1 MPGPDDPSPP
11 GSLGAAGYSERWS
24 PFGEPDANDPD
35 PQVRRRFFGKYRGS
49 VLENV
54 DPLFQARLLV
64 SVPDVF
70 GLLSSSWAMPC
81 VPMTGPFAGVFVRPP
96 IGGDVWVEFEQ
107 GDPQM
112 PIWVGGFWATG
123 EVPATAEIASVT
135 VPPTNAV
142 ITLETPSASISI
154 TDIPLGPLGNICIR
168 YGPDTLITL
177 DPTGIRMAAPSVEII
192 APLISMTGDVTI
204 EGTVEVVG
212 DVTLIGATEAVGD
225 VEIAGAT
232 TALGDVNAVGA
243 LNVAGDLAAAGAVNV
258 VGNVLI
264 GGLLNGLPP
273 L

>member
-1 MPGPDDPSPP
+1 MPGPDNPI
-11 GSLGAAGYSERWS
+11 GSAGAAGYADRWS
-24 PFGEPDANDPD
+24 PFGDPDANDPD
-35 PQVRRRFFGKYRGS
+35 PKVRRRFFGKYRGS
-49 VLENV
+49 VVENV

-81 VPMTGPFAGVFVRPP
+81 VPMTGPLAGTFVRPP
-96 IGGDVWVEFEQ
+96 IGADVWVEFEQ

-123 EVPATAEIASVT
+123 EVPPTAEVASVT
-135 VPPTNAV
+135 VPPTNAI
-142 ITLETPSASISI
+142 ITLETPTASISI
-154 TDIPLGPLGNICIR
+154 SDIPIGPLGNICLR
-168 YGPDTLITL
+168 YGPETLITL
-177 DPTGIRMAAPSVEII
+177 DPTGIRMVAPTVTIV
-192 APLISMTGDVTI
+192 APEISMTGNVTI
-204 EGTVEVVG
+204 EGATEVVGDVTLIGATEVVG

-225 VEIAGAT
+225 VAIAGST
-232 TALGDVNAVGA
+232 TALGA
-243 LNVAGDLAAAGAVNV
+243 LNAAGAVNI